1 MEWSNASSN
10 CFSQSNSLRAFPIS
24 RSLSHAESSPLETS
38 AASAAILEAITP
50 SLTSSRE
57 GKDKCSAGCIG
68 CKKCEK
74 SCPVGAITVENN
86 LATID
91 YSKCVGC
98 KVCADVCPK
107 KVIKAD
113 LSDRRKVSIDESK
126 CIGCTACAR
135 TCPFGAIEGEK
146 KQPHKVDLE
155 KCKGCHLCMKKCKKD
170 AIKLVDSK
178 EESKLAN

>member
-1 MEWSNASSN
+1 MLFRSVVDEDKCVLCGKCIDTCPKGLIQKKPAKQEVVVECSSKDK
-10 CFSQSNSLRAFPIS
+10 
-24 RSLSHAESSPLETS
+24 
-38 AASAAILEAITP
+38 
-50 SLTSSRE
+50 
-57 GKDKCSAGCIG
+57 GKDVKDKCSAGCIG